1 MQEVAYGRCRVRV
14 ALSGKLGSV
23 PAGTPPRVVALY
35 FKVKLEGSI
44 RCQLQVLRDFYL
56 LRASQ
61 TYTPPTARPCSQN
74 FLVARNLRLDR
85 SEQNY

>member
-23 PAGTPPRVVALY
+23 PAGTPPRVVTLH
-35 FKVKLEGSI
+35 FKVKLEGTI

-61 TYTPPTARPCSQN
+61 TYTAAHCSPMLAELPCGEESK
-74 FLVARNLRLDR
+74 A
-85 SEQNY
+85 